1 MKDLSNYRKS
11 YEKSELLENTIPEN
25 PFQLFTR
32 WFQEAEQLA
41 TSEEVNAM
49 TISTNGLDGFPKSR
63 IVLLK
68 QFSQEGFVFYT
79 NYLSEK
85 GLAIANDSRVCLSF
99 FWAFAERQVI
109 IKGEAKKISA
119 DLSDQYFESR
129 PKGSQIGA
137 IASHQSE
144 IIPNRNFIE
153 EKVKYLENVFK
164 DEKITRPE
172 HWGGYIVEPVEIEFW
187 QGRSNRLHD
196 RIRFRKEEN
205 DWNLNRLSP

>member
-11 YEKSELLENTIPEN
+11 YEKSQLVEDTIPQN
-25 PFQLFTR
+25 PFQLFTK
-32 WFQEAEQLA
+32 WFHEAEQLA

-85 GLAIANDSRVCLSF
+85 GLAIANDPRVCLSF

-109 IKGEAKKISA
+109 IKGEAKKVSA
-119 DLSDQYFESR
+119 DVSDQYFQSR

-137 IASHQSE
+137 VVSKQSE
-144 IIPNRNFIE
+144 IIPSRNFIE
-153 EKVKYLENVFK
+153 EKAMYLENVFK
-164 DEKITRPE
+164 DEKIIRPE

-196 RIRFRKEEN
+196 RIRFRKDKN
-205 DWNLNRLSP
+205 DWIIARLSP